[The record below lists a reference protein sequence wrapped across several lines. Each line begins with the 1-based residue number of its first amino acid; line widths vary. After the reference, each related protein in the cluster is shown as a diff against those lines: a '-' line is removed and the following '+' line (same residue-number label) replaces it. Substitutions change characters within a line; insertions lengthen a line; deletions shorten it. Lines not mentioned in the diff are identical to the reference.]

1 MIERRNYTD
10 MIKLYMDKPFIKIIT
25 GVHRSGKTTILRWVS
40 RELKRRGVEEEQILY
55 VDYEAFDYG
64 PKGDLE
70 ILREQARIF
79 SESICPDGKR
89 RSLDFIKNA
98 TATYT

>member
-79 SESICPDGKR
+79 SDGKR